1 VGKNILGGRSVRHLT
16 IDQILKDLKAQGKA
30 FSDIRFITNGMN
42 TKFYTIE
49 ELARILAYY
58 SPTDV
63 YVSIDPVLVGDS
75 WWATLTQADEWF
87 EWSLSEI
94 PEEESENWD
103 LKVLAAENAFKWRIM
118 TDKGL

>member
-1 VGKNILGGRSVRHLT
+1 MFGLNEYTLTPKKILVGGRSVRHLT
-16 IDQILKDLKAQGKA
+16 VDQIIKDLSIQGKV
-30 FSDIRFITNGMN
+30 FSDIQFITNGMN

-63 YVSIDPVLVGDS
+63 YVSIDPVIVGDS
-75 WWATLTQADEWF
+75 WWATLIQAGGWF

-94 PEEESENWD
+94 PEKESENWD
-103 LKVLAAENAFKWRIM
+103 LKILAAECAV
-118 TDKGL
+118 

>member
-1 VGKNILGGRSVRHLT
+1 MHHLT
-16 IDQILKDLKAQGKA
+16 IDQILKDLTIQGKA
-30 FSDIRFITNGMN
+30 FSEIQFITNGMN

-63 YVSIDPVLVGDS
+63 YVSIDPVIVGDS
-75 WWATLTQADEWF
+75 WWATLIQAGDWF

-103 LKVLAAENAFKWRIM
+103 LKSLAVECAV
-118 TDKGL
+118 

>member
-1 VGKNILGGRSVRHLT
+1 MGGRSVHHLT
-16 IDQILKDLKAQGKA
+16 IDQIIKDLTIQGKA
-30 FSDIRFITNGMN
+30 FSEIQFITNGMN

-63 YVSIDPVLVGDS
+63 YVSIDPVIVGDS
-75 WWATLTQADEWF
+75 WWATLIQAGDWF

-103 LKVLAAENAFKWRIM
+103 LKSLAVECAV
-118 TDKGL
+118 

>member
-1 VGKNILGGRSVRHLT
+1 MRRLT
-16 IDQILKDLKAQGKA
+16 IDQIIKDLTAQGKA
-30 FSDIRFITNGMN
+30 FSDTRFITNGMN

-49 ELARILAYY
+49 ELVRILAYY

-63 YVSIDPVLVGDS
+63 YVSIDPVIVGDS
-75 WWATLTQADEWF
+75 WWATLTQAGDWF

-103 LKVLAAENAFKWRIM
+103 LKILAAECTFKWGLM
-118 TDKGL
+118 TDKEL

>member
-1 VGKNILGGRSVRHLT
+1 MRHLT
-16 IDQILKDLKAQGKA
+16 VDQIIKDLTVQGKS
-30 FSDIRFITNGMN
+30 FSDIQFITNGTS

-75 WWATLTQADEWF
+75 WWATLVQAGEWF
-87 EWSLSEI
+87 EWNLYEI

-103 LKVLAAENAFKWRIM
+103 LKILAAECPA
-118 TDKGL
+118 

>member
-1 VGKNILGGRSVRHLT
+1 MHHLT
-16 IDQILKDLKAQGKA
+16 IDQIIKDLTIQGKA
-30 FSDIRFITNGMN
+30 FSEIQFITNGMN

-63 YVSIDPVLVGDS
+63 YVSIDPVIVGDS
-75 WWATLTQADEWF
+75 WWETLIQAGDWF

-103 LKVLAAENAFKWRIM
+103 LKSLAVECAV
-118 TDKGL
+118 